1 MYNSY
6 TMSVMKDCHGSL
18 FFRKPLLTVILL
30 MFSANMTGAL
40 AVIFFKLFIEPL
52 PTGDA
57 AVAPAVS
64 PQTIILLVIGQI
76 GLIVT
81 AVTLVRRSNR
91 YFSTWYTKLCAGEP
105 YQHTPEAARREA
117 LNFPLRSA
125 QITLVVWVLAGIL
138 FGLGISHSLFD
149 SITAT
154 LVGGG
159 FSTVLTYFGVE
170 LYWRRIL
177 LVFFPMGRLSDT
189 RSFHLSIFARLLVV
203 FLVISIYPISLLM
216 VLSLGRARAIVSA
229 PNPDVILDNLFIIE
243 MFLLT
248 VSVAAGVGMVYFV
261 YQTISA
267 PIARLGQMMER
278 VVAND
283 LNVRV
288 VVNSNDEIGKLSDRF
303 NDMVSGLQQREQLR
317 ILLNLYV
324 SPQVAREALQHGAA
338 LGGQL
343 VTCAVLF
350 SDIRGFTSLSEQL
363 SPEHLIRLLNRYMTV
378 MVETIVAHDGM
389 VNKFG
394 GDSLLAVF
402 GTPLNPNPNYAV
414 DAVCAGLAM
423 QRALECFNE
432 EQRAEGGPEIKAGIG
447 IASGP
452 VVAGNVGGE
461 SRIEY
466 TVIGDTVN
474 LASRLQSM
482 TKELGVA
489 FLVDETTVEQ
499 VGSQATLQF
508 EALAPLAVRGKHGVV
523 KIYTVRSREKGG

>member
-1 MYNSY
+1 M
-6 TMSVMKDCHGSL
+6 
-18 FFRKPLLTVILL
+18 
-30 MFSANMTGAL
+30 
-40 AVIFFKLFIEPL
+40 
-52 PTGDA
+52 
-57 AVAPAVS
+57 
-64 PQTIILLVIGQI
+64 
-76 GLIVT
+76 
-81 AVTLVRRSNR
+81 
-91 YFSTWYTKLCAGEP
+91 
-105 YQHTPEAARREA
+105 
-117 LNFPLRSA
+117 
-125 QITLVVWVLAGIL
+125 
-138 FGLGISHSLFD
+138 
-149 SITAT
+149 
-154 LVGGG
+154 
-159 FSTVLTYFGVE
+159 
-170 LYWRRIL
+170 
-177 LVFFPMGRLSDT
+177 SDT